1 MGSETDHFADPKIH
15 VRFIKKTVRAESL
28 PPEFHG
34 QDFVGPPILSPRKLL
49 TQGRGH
55 TNDTENAQNEAK
67 RTAVHI
73 QYIFMVSLG
82 LYLKS
87 KIESGRSVFQLQIK
101 YSKMLRLVAI
111 ICNSIISK
119 INSQIMLIMS
129 SFVPR
134 STNL

>member
-1 MGSETDHFADPKIH
+1 MSGAS
-15 VRFIKKTVRAESL
+15 R
-28 PPEFHG
+28 
-34 QDFVGPPILSPRKLL
+34 FVGSRKRSFIGSSGFRANISSLRPSIFDFAGEKLL
-49 TQGRGH
+49 TKGGGH
-55 TNDTENAQNEAK
+55 TYDTENAQNEAK

-73 QYIFMVSLG
+73 QFIFMVSLG

>member
-1 MGSETDHFADPKIH
+1 MPPGFNDQCSLGSPVFDFAG
-15 VRFIKKTVRAESL
+15 E
-28 PPEFHG
+28 
-34 QDFVGPPILSPRKLL
+34 KLL
-49 TQGRGH
+49 TKGGCH
-55 TNDTENAQNEAK
+55 TYDTENAQNEAK

-73 QYIFMVSLG
+73 QFIFMVSLG